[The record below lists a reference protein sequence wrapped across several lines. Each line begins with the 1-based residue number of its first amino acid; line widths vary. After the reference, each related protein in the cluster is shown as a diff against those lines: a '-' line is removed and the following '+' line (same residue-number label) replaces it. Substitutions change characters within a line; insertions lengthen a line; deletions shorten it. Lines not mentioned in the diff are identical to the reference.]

1 MRLRINQI
9 ICTGRITY
17 KRKPEEL
24 NFHRKKETLFNNS
37 LTITRFNFTFNIC
50 KNIAF
55 IFNNNINRLLKNCIS
70 KVTNEKISSLFVKV
84 SNIQYSRKINFNQ
97 TTLVNTFLPLLQKTS
112 TINQIFIT
120 QEPKVPSL
128 TTLDTIFTLQNL
140 TYLAFTLKLLKNK
153 ATIKL
158 QLSKEKKETH
168 LTLILMNFYEDAQ
181 KLVTFLNDKHLVPLR
196 EHYIN
201 MTSPVP
207 QETITLNAAEL
218 KQTIIKALLSSINH
232 HYSLTALQTK
242 FNIPMTRKYDE
253 AELTIMYHNYM
264 SSASKKQEYISLL
277 GCLFFNNKQKFQHF
291 LKNFGTEFLIN
302 IYLDEELL
310 NYEEKNPLD
319 WLIQLNTT

>member
-17 KRKPEEL
+17 KRKPKEL

-50 KNIAF
+50 KNIVF
-55 IFNNNINRLLKNCIS
+55 IFNINRLLKNCIT

-120 QEPKVPSL
+120 QEPNIPSP
-128 TTLDTIFTLQNL
+128 TTLDTVFALQNL

-158 QLSKEKKETH
+158 QLSKAKKETH

-181 KLVTFLNDKHLVPLR
+181 KLVTFLNNKDLGT
-196 EHYIN
+196 
-201 MTSPVP
+201 TS
-207 QETITLNAAEL
+207 
-218 KQTIIKALLSSINH
+218 
-232 HYSLTALQTK
+232 
-242 FNIPMTRKYDE
+242 
-253 AELTIMYHNYM
+253 
-264 SSASKKQEYISLL
+264 
-277 GCLFFNNKQKFQHF
+277 
-291 LKNFGTEFLIN
+291 
-302 IYLDEELL
+302 
-310 NYEEKNPLD
+310 
-319 WLIQLNTT
+319 